1 MRQTVRFPVPVRFA
15 YRKGKVS
22 EPERRGADAAE
33 PPAATPLARAD
44 EPRRQ
49 RRWWKTPAAGAAAAV
64 FLAAIGLGSYFVV
77 NALFQHR
84 SSPSPPR
91 LLAQVPGLPP
101 GAVPCPQVY
110 KDVHAPFNA
119 GARGTPMTSCPFVE
133 QVRGA
138 YAARRPTSSPVV
150 QLSVISP
157 ATEKWYDLTCIA
169 TGNYATC
176 VGGAAG
182 VIYLYNQ

>member
-1 MRQTVRFPVPVRFA
+1 MT
-15 YRKGKVS
+15 
-22 EPERRGADAAE
+22 EPEHRGADAAE
-33 PPAATPLARAD
+33 PPAATAPARDDA
-44 EPRRQ
+44 PRQ
-49 RRWWKTPAAGAAAAV
+49 RRWWKTPAGSAV
-64 FLAAIGLGSYFVV
+64 AAIILAVIGVGSYFGI
-77 NALFQHR
+77 NALFQHG

-91 LLAQVPGLPP
+91 VLAQVPGLPP
-101 GAVPCPQVY
+101 GAAPCPQVY
-110 KDVHAPFNA
+110 KDIHTPFNA

-138 YAARRPTSSPVV
+138 YAAQSSTSSPVV

-169 TGNYATC
+169 TGSYTTC
-176 VGGAAG
+176 AGGAAA